1 MKKIKISG
9 ILLLIISISLF
20 GAYLYYVR
28 MTSDTTAPVIRC
40 ESEEL
45 VVSVSVTEEEL
56 LEGVMA
62 EDDKSGDVSD
72 TLVVEN
78 ISAFAEKDNRII
90 TYAAIDEQ
98 GNVGRCTRILRY
110 TDYEEPTFSLTEPM
124 RFRMGSTIDILR
136 RVRAQSMLDGDLT
149 DSIKYSLDS
158 TIDLKNKG
166 TYQVEFRVTDSSGK
180 VVYLPIELEIYDQ
193 TEERISVVLSDYLI
207 YVPLNGTFDP
217 QVYYVGSD
225 IEGVLTTYSDVDVTK
240 AGVYTVDYTVTG
252 TNSIGKSKLVVVV
265 K

>member
-1 MKKIKISG
+1 MKKIKILS
-9 ILLLIISISLF
+9 IILLIISITLF
-20 GAYLYYVR
+20 GAYLYYAR

-56 LEGVMA
+56 LEGVTA

-124 RFRMGSTIDILR
+124 RFRMGSTIDILG

-158 TIDLKNKG
+158 TIDLKNKR

-180 VVYLPIELEIYDQ
+180 VVYLPLELEIYDQ
-193 TEERISVVLSDYLI
+193 TEERISVILSDYLI
-207 YVPLNGTFDP
+207 YVPVNGTFDP
-217 QVYYVGSD
+217 QAYFVGSD
-225 IEGVLTTYSDVDVTK
+225 IEGSLTMHSDVDVTK

-252 TNSIGKSKLVVVV
+252 MNSVGKSRLVVVV